1 MKEGTNQL
9 GGLTVSEILEAALG
23 SDRAG
28 QILKEIQ
35 DAIDNEQLKG
45 DDLKKRIF
53 ELLCKYSVED
63 IEVFHIL
70 LRSAKQVVT

>member
-1 MKEGTNQL
+1 MNEGTNQL

-28 QILKEIQ
+28 QILQEIQ
-35 DAIDNEQLKG
+35 AAIDNEQLKG
-45 DDLKKRIF
+45 DALKKRIF

-70 LRSAKQVVT
+70 YKSAKQVVT